1 MGDPKLNVQQRGLR
15 KSFRVLYVLST
26 LIFIIESLQYPS
38 EHDRVLL
45 GHTNT
50 QTPCSTVPPPAEE
63 QLHKDVQ
70 RLEELIEEHD
80 VVFLSMDS
88 RESHWLGG
96 LICRAKEKAN
106 IFLARLYLFDHTNCV
121 CIC

>member
-1 MGDPKLNVQQRGLR
+1 MNSERSKPNVQQRGLI
-15 KSFRVLYVLST
+15 KSFWMLYVLST

-38 EHDRVLL
+38 EHDKVLP
-45 GHTNT
+45 GRTNT
-50 QTPCSTVPPPAEE
+50 RTPCSTAPPPAEE

-88 RESHWLGG
+88 RESRWLGG

-106 IFLARLYLFDHTNCV
+106 FFFGKIVF
-121 CIC
+121 I